1 MITMYEY
8 LCTLTLHSL
17 SKMSLWVWKFNSE
30 WMIIPVR
37 FGLLFGEP
45 TEAAV

>member
-30 WMIIPVR
+30 WMIIPVM